1 MMPFT
6 FQGGPR
12 LTEIGLVTSASPTG
26 PCSDFTSSL
35 DPACEIEKVELW
47 QGRVSGTQR
56 YVPLRFGIVGSTAAT
71 GAATI
76 TAPIVTGTSNSMG
89 LVIFSSALSSAIPAR
104 RCAKRTAL
112 AYEPA
117 RC

>member
-12 LTEIGLVTSASPTG
+12 VTEIGLVTSASPTG

-35 DPACEIEKVELW
+35 RPACEIEKVELW

-56 YVPLRFGIVGSTAAT
+56 YVPLRFGTVGSTAAT
-71 GAATI
+71 GAASI
-76 TAPIVTGTSNSMG
+76 TANVTGKTNSMG
-89 LVIFSSALSSAIPAR
+89 LVICFSVHSRAHSGTSLYEACSAGL
-104 RCAKRTAL
+104 
-112 AYEPA
+112 
-117 RC
+117 